1 LDEQS
6 AKGDNEVGK
15 FAAPVCASFVLGF
28 RKKKT
33 THQKHL
39 FFTARTFLLQK
50 HKLPEVV
57 IFR

>member
-28 RKKKT
+28 RKKKDNPS
-33 THQKHL
+33 K
-39 FFTARTFLLQK
+39 TFVFYGKNVSPSETQAS
-50 HKLPEVV
+50 
-57 IFR
+57 